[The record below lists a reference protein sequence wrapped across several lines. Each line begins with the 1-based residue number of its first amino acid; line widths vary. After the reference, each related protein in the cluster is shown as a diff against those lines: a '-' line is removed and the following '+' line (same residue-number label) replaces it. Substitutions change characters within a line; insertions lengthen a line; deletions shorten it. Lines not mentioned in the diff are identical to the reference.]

1 MAGHSHSPGPH
12 GTSHGIRDGE
22 VITLRVQVARC
33 EVLRQLGYRDRK
45 SPRES
50 VDARIDALWD
60 HAAGM
65 IRPRGA
71 LRRICKRD
79 ARSAGAPCP
88 EGGGW
93 AAVVTI
99 GAALEDEAARL
110 QDSGDLLGALILD
123 SFGSA
128 AAEAAAEAL
137 EALVVEGARTLGL
150 ATRRRVSP
158 GYGTWDVARQADLLA
173 LLPMEALG
181 MRLTDG
187 MMMIPR
193 KSVSFFAGAAGEASS
208 WEAEAGC
215 PECGSS
221 DTCRYRR
228 EG

>member
-1 MAGHSHSPGPH
+1 MNGRSRSPGPH
-12 GTSHGIRDGE
+12 GASRIIRDGE
-22 VITLRVQVARC
+22 VITLRVSVARC
-33 EVLRQLGYRDRK
+33 EVLRQLGYRGRK

-50 VDARIDALWD
+50 VYARIDALWD
-60 HAAGM
+60 QASGM

-71 LRRICKRD
+71 ARRICESD
-79 ARSAGAPCP
+79 ARSIGAPCP

-110 QDSGDLLGALILD
+110 QGEGDLLGALILD

-137 EALVVEGARTLGL
+137 EALVVEEARNLGL

-158 GYGTWDVARQADLLA
+158 GYGSWDVTRQADLLA
-173 LLPMEALG
+173 LLPLEALG

-208 WEAEAGC
+208 GEAEAGC
-215 PECGSS
+215 PECERT

-228 EG
+228 